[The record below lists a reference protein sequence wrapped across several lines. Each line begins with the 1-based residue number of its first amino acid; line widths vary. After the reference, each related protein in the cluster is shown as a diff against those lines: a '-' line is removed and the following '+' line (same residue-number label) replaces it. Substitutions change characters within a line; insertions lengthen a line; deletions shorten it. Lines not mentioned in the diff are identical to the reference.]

1 MATACQGFLK
11 SQGKTS
17 SRFILLPE
25 GTFPQITALIDLNMK
40 LEMLRNIGAMKL
52 TVYCVREGGIL
63 EFSFCANWN
72 VLLYMACFFCG
83 PVTGLR
89 DLCILVSSR
98 EPETVTHRG
107 KNGN

>member
-25 GTFPQITALIDLNMK
+25 GTFPQITALIGLNMK

-52 TVYCVREGGIL
+52 TVHCLREDWVL
-63 EFSFCANWN
+63 EFLFCASWN
-72 VLLYMACFFCG
+72 VILYMACFFF
-83 PVTGLR
+83 PAQ
-89 DLCILVSSR
+89 
-98 EPETVTHRG
+98 
-107 KNGN
+107 